1 MGRINENQLSLLASV
16 PHCCSTSQL
25 LHWEHFPKTNF
36 SNHNMAPTPMDFFDL
51 ANLLDNDGNLQ
62 NEMMVASFAATML
75 ATIPVLLG
83 NEFDVNV
90 GLRKKRSVIDLL
102 KPQGEVLDIEPE
114 QRKISTKYKVA

>member
-1 MGRINENQLSLLASV
+1 MGVSPEQGRAKHTN
-16 PHCCSTSQL
+16 
-25 LHWEHFPKTNF
+25 KTMNLFGLQPQIEAEAGQARMNF
-36 SNHNMAPTPMDFFDL
+36 NDL

-90 GLRKKRSVIDLL
+90 GLKKKRSAGL
-102 KPQGEVLDIEPE
+102 E
-114 QRKISTKYKVA
+114 QDNEAKFPANRRISSKYLR